1 MTALL
6 HVHRLP
12 VSTTDAELQKLFEGV
27 GRVVNCDVVT
37 DGTTRASRAIGFVE
51 MAKEAE
57 ALRAIDQLNG
67 KELSGRVIQVSKG
80 A

>member
-1 MTALL
+1 MSTKL

-12 VSTTDAELQKLFEGV
+12 SSTTDSELQRLFEEV

-37 DGTTRASRAIGFVE
+37 DGTTRMSKAVGFVE
-51 MAKEAE
+51 MATEEEA
-57 ALRAIDQLNG
+57 RSAIEQLNG
-67 KELSGRVIQVSKG
+67 KELVGRVIQVSAG